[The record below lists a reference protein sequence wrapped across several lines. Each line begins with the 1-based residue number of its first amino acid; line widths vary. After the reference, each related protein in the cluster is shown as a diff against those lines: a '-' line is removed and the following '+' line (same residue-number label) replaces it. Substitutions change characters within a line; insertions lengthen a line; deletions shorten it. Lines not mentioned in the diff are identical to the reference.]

1 MNTYYNI
8 NLEVAAMESTPKD
21 EAEESL
27 YGKVYGFFK
36 HVGHKIKDAFQ
47 CVYDWFGWIK
57 LYLNFVNKVSL
68 KSLLQP

>member
-47 CVYDWFGWIK
+47 CVYDWFG
-57 LYLNFVNKVSL
+57 
-68 KSLLQP
+68 

>member
-1 MNTYYNI
+1 MYNLTFLLNTYYNI

-36 HVGHKIKDAFQ
+36 HVGHK
-47 CVYDWFGWIK
+47 
-57 LYLNFVNKVSL
+57 KVS
-68 KSLLQP
+68 SI